1 MEVLECATCSFETW
15 HPLVQ
20 GNPGGQRMSGRA
32 LEPIDRITEV
42 MFGLLMAT
50 TFTGSLSVAT
60 AGREDARLMSLA

>member
-1 MEVLECATCSFETW
+1 
-15 HPLVQ
+15 
-20 GNPGGQRMSGRA
+20 MSGRA
-32 LEPIDRITEV
+32 LEPIDRVTEV